1 MPTKWASEMARSKLS
16 EWDQKRLEEKLRRD
30 PALREAHRRAEERQR
45 ELRRSRLYF
54 FRLAGGRRSK

>member
-16 EWDQKRLEEKLRRD
+16 EWDRKRLEEKLRRD
-30 PALREAHRRAEERQR
+30 PALREAHHRAEGRQR